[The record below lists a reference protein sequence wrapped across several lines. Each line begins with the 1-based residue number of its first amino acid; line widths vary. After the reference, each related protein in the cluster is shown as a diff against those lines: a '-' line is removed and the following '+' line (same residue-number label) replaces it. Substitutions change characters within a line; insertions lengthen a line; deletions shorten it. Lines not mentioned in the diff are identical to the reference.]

1 MLNELYHAGMV
12 LKNDGIETYE
22 WQKDLK
28 PLPNASDKK
37 PCYRI
42 CIDSDSS
49 VTAIEPM
56 NRDTV
61 TSLRK
66 WERNNGDSFPG
77 FNIPPLYRITG
88 EGGKKLL
95 KKWREGK
102 ESVDVNMLEEWCSVA
117 EAKNWDD
124 RTDKKVRKC
133 LGTIPGE
140 LYRLCEGVST
150 DFDAVRKLCERA
162 VALGQQNSDG
172 FFHGLEAFIWRLLER
187 GENIRSL
194 LPVLVHEGTSS
205 KKAEDDRGSISIF
218 MDIPDWKEYPVAHKE
233 TIKCINQHLLCQATG
248 TNRTG
253 NGKKDAFGQGV
264 EGIEEKLP
272 EVKLPVLGGVK
283 LRAMFS
289 EIPCQYRYRT
299 IDAKSYLI
307 GSNSRRVAK
316 SALEWLK
323 DESREGHTWGRVD
336 DKEVLFAYPSTKIK
350 QPIKLASCFGA
361 RRQDDI
367 EARFARYAE
376 DVVNC
381 LKGCSPSLKDIELR
395 VFSLRKMDK
404 ARRKVVFNRN
414 YSAQRLA
421 DAAKEWREGCVNI
434 PEIRIRF
441 WGEEKGKT
449 LMSGSKTPFP
459 LQVSDCLNRV
469 WRLDGTSRDKVDVVP
484 KTSGIELLLEESIGM
499 RLVPHLLAIAV
510 QNGKALFISLGHALH
525 RDEVLNLG
533 GLNKHKQLMPA
544 ILGLLLLKL
553 GIKKE
558 TYMNDL
564 PYLVGRMLKLADEL
578 HALYCKEVRGGSLPP
593 QLLGNA
599 LMAAALDSPTQALA
613 QLALRV
619 APYLGWARTNTTV
632 SVGLSRYFLKEIG
645 LIGGKLGGLTLPA
658 RFDDA
663 ARAQL
668 LLGYVSSNAQAED
681 STKPQVQKGENH
693 G

>member
-1 MLNELYHAGMV
+1 MLNELCHAGTV

-28 PLPNASDKK
+28 PLPGASDKK

-42 CIDSDSS
+42 CIDPDSA
-49 VTAIEPM
+49 VTAMEPI
-56 NRDTV
+56 NVDTV

-77 FNIPPLYRITG
+77 FNIPSLYRITD

-102 ESVDVNMLEEWCSVA
+102 EPIDVNMLEEWCSVA

-124 RTDKKVRKC
+124 RTDKKIRKC
-133 LGTIPGE
+133 LGIIPNE
-140 LYRLCEGVST
+140 LYGLCESISA
-150 DFDAVRKLCERA
+150 DFDALRKLCERA
-162 VALGQQNSDG
+162 IALGQENSDG
-172 FFHGLEAFIWRLLER
+172 FFHKLEAFIWRSLER

-218 MDIPDWKEYPVAHKE
+218 MDVPDWKEYPVAHKE
-233 TIKCINQHLLCQATG
+233 TIKCINQHLLCQAKG
-248 TNRTG
+248 TNRTE
-253 NGKKDAFGQGV
+253 NGRKDAFGQGA
-264 EGIEEKLP
+264 EGIDEKLP
-272 EVKLPVLGGVK
+272 EVKLPILGGVK

-289 EIPCQYRYRT
+289 EIPCQYRYGT
-299 IDAKSYLI
+299 IDAESYPI
-307 GSNSRRVAK
+307 GAGSRKLAK
-316 SALEWLK
+316 GALEWLK

-336 DKEVLFAYPSTKIK
+336 GREVLFAYPSAKIK

-361 RRQDDI
+361 RKQDDT

-381 LKGCSPSLKDIELR
+381 LKGISPSLKDIELR

-404 ARRKVVFNRN
+404 ARTKIVFHRN

-421 DAAKEWREGCVNI
+421 DAAKEWQEGCANI
-434 PEIRIRF
+434 PEVRIKS
-441 WGEEKGKT
+441 WGEEKGKMV
-449 LMSGSKTPFP
+449 LIRSETPFP
-459 LQVSDCLNRV
+459 LEVSDCLNRV
-469 WRLDGTSRDKVDVVP
+469 WRMDGTIGDDANTIP
-484 KTSGIELLLEESIGM
+484 KSSGIELLLEESVGM
-499 RLVPHLLAIAV
+499 RLVPHLLTVAL
-510 QNGKALFISLGHALH
+510 QNGKALFFSLGHALH
-525 RDEVLNLG
+525 RNEVLNLG
-533 GLNKHKQLMPA
+533 GLNKYKQLMPA

-553 GIKKE
+553 GITKE

-564 PYLVGRMLKLADEL
+564 PYLVGRMLKFADEL

-599 LMAAALDSPTQALA
+599 LMATSLDSPTQALA
-613 QLALRV
+613 QLALRI
-619 APYLGWARTNTTV
+619 APYLGWARTNSTA
-632 SVGLSRYFLKEIG
+632 SAGLSRYFLKEIG
-645 LIGGKLGGLTLPA
+645 LIGEKLEGLDFPA

-668 LLGYVSSNAQAED
+668 LLGYVSGNAQAED
-681 STKPQVQKGENH
+681 PTKPQIQKGE
-693 G
+693 